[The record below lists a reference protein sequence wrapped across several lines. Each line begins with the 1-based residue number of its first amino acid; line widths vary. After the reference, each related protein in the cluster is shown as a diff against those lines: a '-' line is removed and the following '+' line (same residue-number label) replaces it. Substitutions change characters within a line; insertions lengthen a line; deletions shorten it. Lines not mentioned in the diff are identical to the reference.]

1 MKAGFIAFAL
11 AGLLSA
17 APALADTINFNQLPT
32 GDLGTGAVTVD
43 GVTFDGSV
51 NLYNTS
57 QFVFPTAGGSICSY
71 DPNAESCS
79 NDMTVK
85 FNGKVKRLRLA
96 SAGHAAGDS
105 VTISV
110 FRGVNNLGSVTI
122 TANQAINLRSFGRV
136 TKLVF
141 DDNSTASGYNFGK
154 FRFTRPPV
162 IAKDQATTNPRRAK
176 RK

>member
-11 AGLLSA
+11 VGLLSA

-71 DPNAESCS
+71 DPNAETCA

-96 SAGHAAGDS
+96 SAGHAEGDS

-176 RK
+176 RN